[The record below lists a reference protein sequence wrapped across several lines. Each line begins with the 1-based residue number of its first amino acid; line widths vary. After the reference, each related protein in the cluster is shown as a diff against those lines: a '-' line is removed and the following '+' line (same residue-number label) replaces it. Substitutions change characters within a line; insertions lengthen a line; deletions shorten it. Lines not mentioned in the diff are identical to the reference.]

1 MSKEWSV
8 DYYFG
13 VCTSISRVSTW
24 QHLRVVLPPH
34 FLAWRFCSAQV
45 LKYFP
50 QYWQTKIVGMTP
62 MLVWVNAFSIDR
74 TREIGKVWR
83 DGGWWND
90 WGGGCRVGLGGF
102 HCGDLSWK
110 STGGQVSYKNNGP
123 SPWGLR
129 LNSSMRASRARTW
142 GPITS
147 ALFFKIDESKWN
159 KWLNDIKTDCWTTSE
174 SQTKCKF
181 YYITCYSWLAE
192 ILKNRSVRSVLGL
205 MRFKYH
211 GLVRVE
217 SISPSCGGGVGILDR
232 LLAFHNSNSLLQ
244 HNPAYVT
251 FYLHQWWELNPWR
264 KEGRRGVERRSS

>member
-1 MSKEWSV
+1 MVRRLLLRCLHVDISGIHMAAPACRASATLSCMTILFRPSIEILSAVLTDKDRGHDSNACLSQCVFYWSNKGNWESLTGRGVVEW
-8 DYYFG
+8 
-13 VCTSISRVSTW
+13 
-24 QHLRVVLPPH
+24 L
-34 FLAWRFCSAQV
+34 
-45 LKYFP
+45 
-50 QYWQTKIVGMTP
+50 
-62 MLVWVNAFSIDR
+62 
-74 TREIGKVWR
+74 
-83 DGGWWND
+83 GWWVQ
-90 WGGGCRVGLGGF
+90 GRVGGGF

-110 STGGQVSYKNNGP
+110 STCGQVNYKNNGP